1 MLANLF
7 PQIAFNRDLMEQRAA
22 QGFSTVTELADLLVR
37 ERGISF
43 RQAHQIIGRVVNEL
57 LDKSMGVR
65 GLSSNMIDKAA
76 QEVLG
81 NNMNL
86 PEEEVKK
93 ALDPSYNVA
102 VREVEGGPSPGA
114 VEILISHQEEELR
127 QRKDWLSRCQ
137 RSLERAKKTC
147 DKAQLQALSKN

>member
-7 PQIAFNRDLMEQRAA
+7 PQLAFNRELMEQRAA

-37 ERGISF
+37 ERGTSF

-65 GLSSNMIDKAA
+65 GLLANMIDKAA

-86 PEEEVKK
+86 PEEDVRK
-93 ALDPSYNVA
+93 ALDPHYNVA
-102 VREVEGGPSPGA
+102 AREVKGGPGPRA
-114 VEILISHQEEELR
+114 VGILISHQEEKLS
-127 QRKDWLSRCQ
+127 QRRD
-137 RSLERAKKTC
+137 
-147 DKAQLQALSKN
+147 